1 MLTLLVKKS
10 TMKNSWVS
18 IFYNTRKNF
27 KSNLILVVVLTRILR
42 SLVITVTTIVL
53 TLASPLVTTMAT
65 ITFVTVTTTMSI
77 MTIIAVIPTLA
88 KC

>member
-27 KSNLILVVVLTRILR
+27 KSNLILVVVLTGILR